1 MTSKFV
7 MSTNEMLFRGE
18 NNMLMEIIRIDGG
31 IVTGQLEDG
40 HIIDID
46 QKWLAS
52 TIKVGDMVNFTEIK
66 PA

>member
-1 MTSKFV
+1 
-7 MSTNEMLFRGE
+7 
-18 NNMLMEIIRIDGG
+18 MLMEIIRIESG

-52 TIKVGDMVNFTEIK
+52 TIKVGDKVEFTEIK
-66 PA
+66 PNKIGAQV